1 LENIMTFD
9 FNSEY
14 AAANEAPFY
23 TWTPAGM
30 VSANGIT
37 APTVGPDD
45 GYDWLR
51 EVATRLNKAA

>member
-1 LENIMTFD
+1 MTFD

-30 VSANGIT
+30 VSATGIT

-51 EVATRLNKAA
+51 EVANRLNKAA